1 MKVYACTHYE
11 PIVQEG
17 GDHAMIGGR
26 ADNAARTY
34 WWIKVPLADVPL
46 SEAKTR
52 DVVAASAEGV
62 LGHTVA
68 KSDIVVLP

>member
-1 MKVYACTHYE
+1 MRVYACAHYE

-17 GDHAMIGGR
+17 SDYAMLACR

-34 WWIKVPLADVPL
+34 WWIKVPLPGVPL
-46 SEAKTR
+46 GDAKTR
-52 DVVAASAEGV
+52 DVVAASAAGA
-62 LGHTVA
+62 LGHSVA

>member
-1 MKVYACTHYE
+1 MKIYACTHYE

-17 GDHAMIGGR
+17 SDYAMLACR

-34 WWIKVPLADVPL
+34 WWIKVPIADVPL
-46 SEAKTR
+46 TDARVR
-52 DVVAASAEGV
+52 DVVAAGAAGV
-62 LGHTVA
+62 LGRSVA